1 MWTSSCF
8 TEIFS
13 YNKFCMYESS
23 IELVLKY
30 SPKRDLVK
38 YLVQYTEEDSMELT
52 FNHMTGET
60 IFQW

>member
-1 MWTSSCF
+1 
-8 TEIFS
+8 
-13 YNKFCMYESS
+13 MYESS